1 MKHAVFLLMGIFG
14 TALNAA
20 GPGEGASL
28 PPLFDPG
35 SEVVA
40 WDGKHWNIAD
50 NRIFESRFERYLSTP
65 SDTNHDTTGHF
76 KVLSRIRE
84 LLSPLNAPIPSKE
97 EAFRL
102 LKKASEFR
110 ADDLLSDT
118 IANQVY
124 TAWLSQ
130 NNSTLLQSAT
140 VTLEK
145 ERKRLEWNLK
155 VVAEARGLSPEAPG
169 PVTGQESADMIEMQQ
184 ISAKLAEVN
193 ALLKSNRLKTEV
205 SQAQARTEFQIL
217 IVQLFLQRRFQHV
230 LIATRFYRSLFAD
243 GSSQQLHFG
252 EEAQNLFAKTTGH
265 APTLTSLDSL
275 CGMLIGEAHDGVN
288 AFRELLANDEMES
301 ASKRLSE
308 AFLIGEYL
316 TSLDVVAMPEKHR
329 VLVFMH
335 KSKQLLHALEAK
347 DFTLAEKLVADLQRT
362 AKDFDTSAANAAIQ
376 TAKTASAMHLAKA
389 RNAALTGDKT
399 TQESE
404 LLAAT
409 EIWPTNPAL
418 AETAAGI
425 YSQDN
430 LHARM
435 ITKFDHLVS
444 QRSWRE
450 IYDNRM
456 HFIPALEA
464 VPDKQAKLAAI
475 IDKIIMVDR
484 TIAQAQDLEKRGDPV
499 GAWETTELLYRQ
511 IPEEYPRL
519 IRLHTD
525 LAPGAADYVK
535 AIRTAEDLEGKGE
548 RGSSLF
554 WYLQAQTT
562 YPNGQIAKAG
572 IQRLNHLILPDSW

>member
-1 MKHAVFLLMGIFG
+1 MKLAAFLLMGILG
-14 TALNAA
+14 TAVNAA
-20 GPGEGASL
+20 DPGDAASL
-28 PPLFDPG
+28 SPLFDPG
-35 SEVVA
+35 SETVA
-40 WDGKHWNIAD
+40 WDGKHWNIA
-50 NRIFESRFERYLSTP
+50 NTRVFESRFERYLSTP
-65 SDTNHDTTGHF
+65 SDTNHDTTEHF

-84 LLSPLNAPIPSKE
+84 LLSPLNAPVSSKE

-102 LKKASEFR
+102 LKKASEFH

-140 VTLEK
+140 ATLEK

-155 VVAEARGLSPEAPG
+155 VAAEARGLSPDAPV
-169 PVTGQESADMIEMQQ
+169 PVAGQEPADMIEMQQ

-193 ALLKSNRLKTEV
+193 VLLKSNRLKTEV
-205 SQAQARTEFQIL
+205 SRAQARTEFQIL
-217 IVQLFLQRRFQHV
+217 IVQLFLQRRFHHV

-265 APTLTSLDSL
+265 APTLTALDSL
-275 CGMLIGEAHDGVN
+275 CGALISEAHDGVN

-308 AFLIGEYL
+308 AFLIGEFL
-316 TSLDVVAMPEKHR
+316 TSLDIVAMPEKHR
-329 VLVFMH
+329 VHVFLH
-335 KSKQLLHALEAK
+335 KSRHLLHALEAK
-347 DFTLAEKLVADLQRT
+347 DFTLAEKLVAHLQLT
-362 AKDFDTSAANAAIQ
+362 AKDFDTTAANAAIQ
-376 TAKTASAMHLAKA
+376 TAKTASALHLAKA
-389 RNAALTGDKT
+389 RNAAISGDKA

-418 AETAAGI
+418 AEVAAGI
-425 YSQDN
+425 YRQDN
-430 LHARM
+430 LHARAR
-435 ITKFDHLVS
+435 TEFDQLVS
-444 QRSWRE
+444 HRGWRE
-450 IYDNRM
+450 IYENRM

-475 IDKIIMVDR
+475 IDKITMVDR

-554 WYLQAQTT
+554 WYLQAQTV